1 MSLRDIVCWFSD
13 CGILVGR
20 DRSSQ
25 PVCCGHMRDRRRSG
39 GVFFGVRGSVCLCA
53 RVCVCAYDPIF
64 DLNTLDK
71 LLLAFMRIDS
81 FFFCMGEGSNISI
94 LHVAPRRVDVIIA
107 LLFYKV

>member
-1 MSLRDIVCWFSD
+1 M
-13 CGILVGR
+13 
-20 DRSSQ
+20 
-25 PVCCGHMRDRRRSG
+25 
-39 GVFFGVRGSVCLCA
+39 CLCA

-94 LHVAPRRVDVIIA
+94 LHVAPRRVDVIIT
-107 LLFYKV
+107 LLFLQGMSIGIISPWAIGVTAFKRNLATK